1 MQTNTPSLT
10 ALQITEKILSC
21 KGNFVKVF
29 WKSNP
34 TPASAHKKAGVIL
47 EKVTN
52 AVVRAGIDF
61 ANLSSVKE
69 GIANGERGEV
79 QSLPWGEWKQFP
91 YVISH
96 KDKEYIRLY
105 PSVGN
110 TPKVKYFVNNSEVD
124 KNTFASYLTPSEAN
138 KLLNP
143 EEKPLECFTVSADN
157 ILGTDDYNELIEG

>member
-1 MQTNTPSLT
+1 MQTTSPSLT
-10 ALQITEKILSC
+10 AADITNKILNC

-34 TPASAHKKAGVIL
+34 TPAAPHKKAGVIL

-79 QSLPWGEWKQFP
+79 QSLPWGEWKHFP

-110 TPKVKYFVNNSEVD
+110 IPKVKYFVNGGEVD
-124 KNTFASYLTPSEAN
+124 KTTFAGYLTPSEAN

-143 EEKPLECFTVSADN
+143 EEKPIECFTVSDYN

>member
-10 ALQITEKILSC
+10 AADITNKILSC

-34 TPASAHKKAGVIL
+34 SPAAIHKKNGVVL

-61 ANLSSVKE
+61 ANLTSVKE

-79 QSLPWGEWKQFP
+79 QSLPWGAAWN
-91 YVISH
+91 
-96 KDKEYIRLY
+96 RLDRRGR
-105 PSVGN
+105 PQLHQLGN
-110 TPKVKYFVNNSEVD
+110 ANGNDRCHEV
-124 KNTFASYLTPSEAN
+124 
-138 KLLNP
+138 
-143 EEKPLECFTVSADN
+143 
-157 ILGTDDYNELIEG
+157 LGRGI

>member
-1 MQTNTPSLT
+1 MQTTSPSLT
-10 ALQITEKILSC
+10 AADITEKILNC

-34 TPASAHKKAGVIL
+34 TPASAHKKAGIIL

-110 TPKVKYFVNNSEVD
+110 IPKVKYFVNNAEVD

>member
-1 MQTNTPSLT
+1 MQTNTPNLT
-10 ALQITEKILSC
+10 AAEVTNKILSC

-34 TPASAHKKAGVIL
+34 SPAAIHKKAGVVL

-61 ANLSSVKE
+61 ANLTSVKE
-69 GIANGERGEV
+69 SIANGERGEV
-79 QSLPWGEWKQFP
+79 QSLPWGEWKVFP
-91 YVISH
+91 YVITH

-105 PSVGN
+105 PSVAN
-110 TPKVKYFVNNSEVD
+110 TPKVKYFVNNEEVD
-124 KNTFASYLTPSEAN
+124 KTTFASYLTNSEAN

-143 EEKPLECFTVSADN
+143 EDKPIECFTISADN
-157 ILGTDDYNELIEG
+157 ILGTEDYNELVEG

>member
-1 MQTNTPSLT
+1 MQTNTQSLT
-10 ALQITEKILSC
+10 AADITNNILNC

-34 TPASAHKKAGVIL
+34 SPAAVHKKNGVIL

-79 QSLPWGEWKQFP
+79 QSLPWGEWKHFP
-91 YVISH
+91 YIITH
-96 KDKEYIRLY
+96 KEKEYIRLY
-105 PSVGN
+105 PSVAN
-110 TPKVKYFVNNSEVD
+110 TPKVKYFVNNAEVSKED
-124 KNTFASYLTPSEAN
+124 FAAYLTPSEAN

-143 EEKPLECFTVSADN
+143 EEKPIECFTITADN
-157 ILGTDDYNELIEG
+157 ILGTEEYNELIAE